1 MDAVRIFL
9 VDDHSLCRSGL
20 TELLEGRGGMKV
32 VGATGQPELV
42 LPMLR
47 REQADLLVLDLRL
60 AQTDGLSL
68 LRQLRVEGC
77 DIPVV
82 ILTMSAEEDDL
93 AAALRAGVKGYLLKD
108 MEPEAVIESIGRAA
122 RGELVV
128 APAMAAKLAQMWQ
141 SGQNRQNRQSG
152 PDMPNGQKGTSKRDL
167 VAILTEREREVLEQ
181 VAQGKSNK
189 AIAQVLD
196 ISHNT
201 VKLHV
206 RHIMAKLG
214 LNSRVEAAVF
224 AFEHR
229 SSVESSDSV
238 G

>member
-32 VGATGQPELV
+32 AGATGQPEQV

-47 REQADLLVLDLRL
+47 QQQADLLVLDLRL

-68 LRQLRVEGC
+68 LRQLRAEGC

-82 ILTMSAEEDDL
+82 ILTMSAAEDDL

-141 SGQNRQNRQSG
+141 SGQNRQKG
-152 PDMPNGQKGTSKRDL
+152 PQAPNGQKGTSKWDL
-167 VAILTEREREVLEQ
+167 VATLTEREREVLEQ